1 MRRWKSDRGLEAR
14 MVLTMFLLAVV
25 YLAFLAVLYYL
36 GAGFLT
42 MVVFMG
48 AFMFIQYYFSDKMV
62 LSSMRAKI
70 VTENEAP
77 DLHQIVDRLC
87 AIADLPKPKVA
98 VVNSNVP
105 NAFATGRN
113 QKNSA
118 IAVTTGLVNLLN
130 PSELEAVIGHELT
143 HIKNRDSMVL
153 TIGSFLSSLAAMIVQ
168 YAFFFGGGG
177 NRDRDSGNI
186 IIIWIVS
193 AIVYAVSY
201 ILIMA
206 LSRYREFAADRGA
219 AVITGQPSNLASALM
234 KISNVMP
241 RIPTQDL
248 RKVESNNAFF
258 IIPAV
263 SKSSIFRLFSTHPPV
278 EERIAALERI
288 SRELEV

>member
-14 MVLTMFLLAVV
+14 MILTMFLLAVV

-36 GAGFLT
+36 GAGLLT

-48 AFMFIQYYFSDKMV
+48 AFMFIQYYYSDKMV
-62 LSSMRAKI
+62 LFSMKAKI
-70 VTENEAP
+70 VSENEAP
-77 DLHQIVDRLC
+77 DLHQTVDRLC
-87 AIADLPKPKVA
+87 AIANLPKPKIA

-118 IAVTTGLVNLLN
+118 VAVTTGLIKLLN
-130 PSELEAVIGHELT
+130 PTELEAVIGHELT

-168 YAFFFGGGG
+168 YAFFFGGG
-177 NRDRDSGNI
+177 NRDRNSSNI

-201 ILIMA
+201 MLIMA

-278 EERIAALERI
+278 EERIAALEKI

>member
-1 MRRWKSDRGLEAR
+1 
-14 MVLTMFLLAVV
+14 
-25 YLAFLAVLYYL
+25 
-36 GAGFLT
+36 

-48 AFMFIQYYFSDKMV
+48 AFMFIQYYYSDKMV
-62 LSSMRAKI
+62 LFSMKAKI

-87 AIADLPKPKVA
+87 AIADLPKPKIA
-98 VVNSNVP
+98 IVNSNVP

-118 IAVTTGLVNLLN
+118 VAVTTGLVRLLN

-143 HIKNRDSMVL
+143 HVKNRDSMVL

-168 YAFFFGGGG
+168 YAFFFGGG

-193 AIVYAVSY
+193 AIVYALSY
-201 ILIMA
+201 ILILA

-219 AVITGQPSNLASALM
+219 AMITGQPSNLTSALM

-241 RIPTQDL
+241 RIPVQDL

-278 EERIAALERI
+278 EERIAALEKI